1 MDSTDLELGLG
12 DDPSCWDFLDCSSL
26 FDGGGGGGGGV
37 GGVGCSPSSPSPSSA
52 APPPPPPPPPLWPP
66 DNSGAAAASAAAGA
80 VDFPAGDEL
89 GGTQCPRKRGRGDA
103 CSQPRTKA
111 CREKLRRERLN
122 DRFLDLSSILEP
134 GRSVKTEK
142 PAILDDA
149 IRVLTQLRAESEE
162 LKETNEK
169 LQEEIKC
176 LKAEKNELRE
186 EKLSLKADK
195 ERMEQQLKAMTVPP
209 AGFVPPHPT
218 AAYHAGANKMP
229 VFPSYGF
236 IPMWQYMPPSARDT
250 SSDHELRPPAA

>member
-1 MDSTDLELGLG
+1 MDSTELGLG
-12 DDPSCWDFLDCSSL
+12 DDPSCWDFLDCASL
-26 FDGGGGGGGGV
+26 FGDA
-37 GGVGCSPSSPSPSSA
+37 PSTPSP
-52 APPPPPPPPPLWPP
+52 WPP
-66 DNSGAAAASAAAGA
+66 HNPSAAAAAAVG
-80 VDFPAGDEL
+80 VDFPAGGVASAGDDL
-89 GGTQCPRKRGRGDA
+89 GGAQCPRKRGRNDA
-103 CSQPRTKA
+103 CNQPQPQPQPRTKA

-134 GRSVKTEK
+134 GRSIKTEK
-142 PAILDDA
+142 TAVLDDA

-209 AGFVPPHPT
+209 AGFVPPHPAT
-218 AAYHAGANKMP
+218 AYHAGANKMP
-229 VFPSYGF
+229 VFPSYGY
-236 IPMWQYMPPSARDT
+236 IPMWQYMPPAARDT

>member
-1 MDSTDLELGLG
+1 METTELGLVG

-26 FDGGGGGGGGV
+26 LFPDAD
-37 GGVGCSPSSPSPSSA
+37 PSPSSA
-52 APPPPPPPPPLWPP
+52 APPPPPPLWPP
-66 DNSGAAAASAAAGA
+66 HHDQLPGGAAAAAEFQAGG
-80 VDFPAGDEL
+80 VDSAGDEL
-89 GGTQCPRKRGRGDA
+89 SGAQCAARKRGRNDA
-103 CSQPRTKA
+103 CNQPRTKA

-149 IRVLTQLRAESEE
+149 IRVLTQLKAESEE
-162 LKETNEK
+162 LKDTNQK

-209 AGFVPPHPT
+209 AGFVPPHPA

-229 VFPSYGF
+229 VYPSYGF

>member
-1 MDSTDLELGLG
+1 MDSTGLGLAG

-26 FDGGGGGGGGV
+26 FADADGGA
-37 GGVGCSPSSPSPSSA
+37 PPPLLW
-52 APPPPPPPPPLWPP
+52 PPPPPPPHDRRHHP
-66 DNSGAAAASAAAGA
+66 GAAAAAVA
-80 VDFPAGDEL
+80 VDFPAGGVDSAGDEL
-89 GGTQCPRKRGRGDA
+89 GGAQSSRKRGRNEA

-122 DRFLDLSSILEP
+122 DRFLDLSSVLEP

-149 IRVLTQLRAESEE
+149 IRVLTQLKAESEE
-162 LKETNEK
+162 LKDTNEK
-169 LQEEIKC
+169 LLEEIKC

-209 AGFVPPHPT
+209 AGFVPPHPA